1 MHGYSLQEDQHYVIE
16 QILSIAKKEE
26 IDIVILAGDIYDTVQ
41 PPAWAI
47 DLLDYL
53 VYELSQLNI
62 EILMISGNHDSPER
76 LNFASRLLGEA
87 GLHIRATHGQELEG
101 IFFSWDT
108 DARSAPEAADDAAG
122 EAAKAADD
130 AGAAGDAARAAADT
144 SDAPGD
150 STAPAPT
157 HTSFDKNSGISH
169 KTTLRQLSQ
178 KEALSCADNKKS
190 YLAFW
195 LFPFMK
201 RTECAQAYPELCAN
215 ADQAPTTEQCYQF
228 LLDKIVSSKLYSKA
242 SYNIAVL
249 HDFVLA
255 GKKQPETSDSERGL
269 VGGLGSLDACLFDDF
284 DYVAMGHIHKAQ
296 AMGKAHISYS
306 GSPLAYSFSEANSPK
321 SLNLLQIDEKVL
333 SYRPI
338 YLEPLHPVRSIEAY
352 SSELLEQPRQD
363 LREAYLKICFLDQ
376 FEGFKSFESF
386 KAHYPYLMQIDF
398 KQRQLRSQ
406 SQLKELDLEF
416 DDMSQDLDLI
426 ESFSH
431 FYEQQYGAQLTAYQE
446 AVIKKLML
454 KAFDNESYDED
465 YDAGTAAD
473 AQELRGGR

>member
-1 MHGYSLQEDQHYVIE
+1 MHGYSLQEDQRYIIE

-26 IDIVILAGDIYDTVQ
+26 IDIVLLAGDIYDTVQ

-53 VYELSQLNI
+53 VYELSQLNV

-108 DARSAPEAADDAAG
+108 DAAAAHGIPVDGDAAANVPDRPEATD
-122 EAAKAADD
+122 
-130 AGAAGDAARAAADT
+130 AAGDAA
-144 SDAPGD
+144 
-150 STAPAPT
+150 PA
-157 HTSFDKNSGISH
+157 HASLGKNSGISH
-169 KTTLRQLSQ
+169 KATLRQLSQ
-178 KEALSCADNKKS
+178 KEALHCADNKQS

-269 VGGLGSLDACLFDDF
+269 VGGLGSLDASLFEDF

-296 AMGKAHISYS
+296 TMGKAHISYS
-306 GSPLAYSFSEANSPK
+306 GSPLAYSFSEANSRK
-321 SLNLLQIDEKVL
+321 SLNLLQIDDRGL

-338 YLEPLHPVRSIEAY
+338 YLEALHPVRSIEAY

-363 LREAYLKICFLDQ
+363 LREAYLRICFLDQ
-376 FEGFKSFESF
+376 FESFKSFESF

-406 SQLKELDLEF
+406 SQLKELEFELE
-416 DDMSQDLDLI
+416 DMRQDLDLI

-431 FYEQQYGAQLTAYQE
+431 FYEQQYGTKLTAYQE
-446 AVIKKLML
+446 AVIKELML
-454 KAFDNESYDED
+454 KTFNNENYDED
-465 YDAGTAAD
+465 YDADTAAD